1 MVVPFAQGTQ
11 EPFLALSGDGRYV
24 AYEGTV
30 VTADGG
36 IAEGQV
42 LMYDTSIGAG
52 AGCSPSTVL
61 LWVAVDG
68 AVANAL
74 VQTPGVSEDGRRV
87 AFQSSATNLVAP
99 PPSGQAPDVY
109 LRDTCLGSAAPAACM
124 PATTLLFG
132 CTYCTPI
139 DYEDTQYVSA
149 TGRFIAQAT
158 KPSSATHTVSVFDTC
173 FGVTA
178 GCTPSNVTVTAD
190 WPPSRGGVC
199 ESQVTSLGK
208 IAQRSRGLRSGHRGR
223 TRDGSGCTG

>member
-42 LMYDTSIGAG
+42 LMYDTCIGAG

-139 DYEDTQYVSA
+139 DYEDTQLRQRDRSLHRPSHHAELGHPLGVRLRYVLWRDGWLYA
-149 TGRFIAQAT
+149 
-158 KPSSATHTVSVFDTC
+158 VECD
-173 FGVTA
+173 
-178 GCTPSNVTVTAD
+178 
-190 WPPSRGGVC
+190 
-199 ESQVTSLGK
+199 
-208 IAQRSRGLRSGHRGR
+208 GHRGLATFSR
-223 TRDGSGCTG
+223 RRL